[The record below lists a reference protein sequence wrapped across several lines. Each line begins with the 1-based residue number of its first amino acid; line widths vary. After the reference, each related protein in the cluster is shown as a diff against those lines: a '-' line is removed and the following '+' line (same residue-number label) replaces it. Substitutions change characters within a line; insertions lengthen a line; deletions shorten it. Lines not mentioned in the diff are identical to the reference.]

1 MTSRQILNYVDVYLE
16 DWLTDIVAIYVSV
29 DDVIRDKS
37 LLKFANF
44 TKNVVKIINKCREY
58 GVKKVFFIQFLQQKP
73 CYKFW

>member
-1 MTSRQILNYVDVYLE
+1 MTSRQILNYLDVYLE

-44 TKNVVKIINKCREY
+44 TKNVVKIINKCREC